1 MASGN
6 AIFSKRLRAVV
17 LPGGENVSFKLNSG
31 VSLPASSGL
40 SVGEAQPTGPWHQQI
55 SKEQW
60 RAFWATFSGWA
71 VDAFDFNIL
80 AFVLIDIQKSFNV
93 DRALAGA
100 LGTVTLATRAVG
112 GILSGTAAD
121 RIGRKLPLMVSIIW
135 FSLFAFLSGF
145 SRSYA
150 MLFMLRALFGLGMGG
165 EWAAGTPLALEHWP
179 AQARGLAS
187 GLLQG
192 GFFWGYL
199 FAAVAFQT
207 IYPIFS
213 TAPHLGWRVMFWI
226 AIPPAVLTLWIL
238 AGVAE
243 SPVWLEH
250 QQRSRAA
257 QRDGRNELN
266 ISLLRIF
273 RRDLL
278 STTIL
283 TTAVMSAFMC
293 SGYSLAFWYPTLLRD
308 AGRSTLPYLAAFNVG
323 AIVGL
328 AAWGRISET
337 ILGRRGAVSIA
348 ALAGVGSIPLYL
360 HGSSPAAL
368 LVGALTMGAFGGGM
382 FGVAPAYVTEM
393 FPTATRG
400 IGPGLSYHVG
410 AAVASIVPVLMGLM
424 QDRGMALTDI
434 MTIAIAVSLILT
446 AGLMWL
452 GPETRGRNFNET

>member
-1 MASGN
+1 MN
-6 AIFSKRLRAVV
+6 
-17 LPGGENVSFKLNSG
+17 PG
-31 VSLPASSGL
+31 VSSQAGSAFY
-40 SVGEAQPTGPWHQQI
+40 VDDAQIRGRWYQQV
-55 SKEQW
+55 SRDQW
-60 RAFWATFSGWA
+60 RAFSATFLGWTI
-71 VDAFDFNIL
+71 DAFDFNIL
-80 AFVLIDIQKSFNV
+80 AFVLIDIQKSFTV

-100 LGTVTLATRAVG
+100 LGTVTLVMRAIG
-112 GILSGTAAD
+112 GIFSGTAAD
-121 RIGRKLPLMVSIIW
+121 KFGRKLPLMVSIVW

-150 MLFMLRALFGLGMGG
+150 MLFGLRALFGIGMGG

-179 AQARGLAS
+179 ARSRGLAS
-187 GLLQG
+187 GMLQG

-199 FAAVAFQT
+199 LAAIAFQT

-213 TAPHLGWRVMFWI
+213 AAPYLGWRVMFWI
-226 AIPPAVLTLWIL
+226 AILPAVVTLWIL
-238 AGVAE
+238 AGVPE

-250 QQRSRAA
+250 QQRSRTAPS
-257 QRDGRNELN
+257 DVGNEFK

-273 RRDLL
+273 QRDLL
-278 STTIL
+278 GTTIL

-293 SGYSLAFWYPTLLRD
+293 AGYSLAFWYPTLLRD

-323 AIVGL
+323 AIVGV
-328 AAWGRISET
+328 AVWGRISET
-337 ILGRRGAVSIA
+337 IVGRRGAVSIA
-348 ALAGVGSIPLYL
+348 ALAGIGSIPLYL

-368 LVGALTMGAFGGGM
+368 WVGALTMGAFGGGM

-400 IGPGLSYHVG
+400 IGPGLAYHAG

-424 QDRGMALTDI
+424 QDRGMALAKV
-434 MTIAIAVSLILT
+434 MTIGIAVCLLLS

>member
-1 MASGN
+1 MTIGTSSQAS
-6 AIFSKRLRAVV
+6 RALYVDH
-17 LPGGENVSFKLNSG
+17 
-31 VSLPASSGL
+31 ARTT
-40 SVGEAQPTGPWHQQI
+40 ARWYQQI
-55 SKEQW
+55 SREQW
-60 RAFWATFSGWA
+60 RAFSATFMGWT

-80 AFVLIDIQKSFNV
+80 AFVLIDIQKSFTI

-100 LGTVTLATRAVG
+100 LGTVTLVTRAVG

-121 RIGRKLPLMVSIIW
+121 RFGRKLPLMVSIIW
-135 FSLFAFLSGF
+135 FTLFAFLSGF

-150 MLFMLRALFGLGMGG
+150 MLFGLRALFGIGMGG

-179 AQARGLAS
+179 ARSRGLAS
-187 GLLQG
+187 GMLQG

-199 FAAVAFQT
+199 LAAIAFQT
-207 IYPIFS
+207 IYPVFS

-226 AIPPAVLTLWIL
+226 AILPAVLTLWIL
-238 AGVAE
+238 GGVSE

-250 QQRSRAA
+250 QQRSSTARHDA
-257 QRDGRNELN
+257 QNQSS

-278 STTIL
+278 GTTIL
-283 TTAVMSAFMC
+283 TTAVMSAFMS

-308 AGRSTLPYLAAFNVG
+308 AGRSTLPYLIAFNLG
-323 AIVGL
+323 AIFGVV
-328 AAWGRISET
+328 AWGRISET
-337 ILGRRGAVSIA
+337 ILGRRGAVSVG

-360 HGSSPAAL
+360 HASGPMAL
-368 LVGALTMGAFGGGM
+368 CLGALAMGAFGGGI
-382 FGVAPAYVTEM
+382 FGVVPAYVTEM

-400 IGPGLSYHVG
+400 IGPGFAYHIG

-424 QDRGMALTDI
+424 QDRGMALANI
-434 MTIAIAVSLILT
+434 MTIGIAVCLLLA

-452 GPETRGRNFNET
+452 GPETRGRNFSDT

>member
-1 MASGN
+1 MTIGTSSQAS
-6 AIFSKRLRAVV
+6 RALYVDH
-17 LPGGENVSFKLNSG
+17 
-31 VSLPASSGL
+31 
-40 SVGEAQPTGPWHQQI
+40 AQSAARRYQQI
-55 SKEQW
+55 SREQW
-60 RAFWATFSGWA
+60 RAFSATFMGWT

-80 AFVLIDIQKSFNV
+80 AFVLIDIQKSFTV

-100 LGTVTLATRAVG
+100 LGSVTLVMRAIG

-121 RIGRKLPLMVSIIW
+121 KIGRKLPLIVSIIW
-135 FSLFAFLSGF
+135 FTLFAFLSGF

-150 MLFMLRALFGLGMGG
+150 MLFALRALFGIGMGG

-179 AQARGLAS
+179 ARSRGLAS
-187 GLLQG
+187 GMLQG

-199 FAAVAFQT
+199 LAAIAFQT

-213 TAPHLGWRVMFWI
+213 AAPHLGWRVMFWI
-226 AIPPAVLTLWIL
+226 AILPAVVTLWIL
-238 AGVAE
+238 AGVPE

-250 QQRSRAA
+250 QQRSRTAPS
-257 QRDGRNELN
+257 DVGNEFK

-273 RRDLL
+273 QRDLL
-278 STTIL
+278 GTTIL

-293 SGYSLAFWYPTLLRD
+293 AGYSLAFWYPTLLRD
-308 AGRSTLPYLAAFNVG
+308 VGRSTLPYLAAFNVG
-323 AIVGL
+323 AIVGV
-328 AAWGRISET
+328 AVWGRISET
-337 ILGRRGAVSIA
+337 IVGRRGAVSIA
-348 ALAGVGSIPLYL
+348 ALAGIGSIPLYL

-368 LVGALTMGAFGGGM
+368 WVGALTMGAFGGGM

-400 IGPGLSYHVG
+400 IGPGLAYHAG
-410 AAVASIVPVLMGLM
+410 AAVASVVPVLMGLM
-424 QDRGMALTDI
+424 QDRGMALAKV
-434 MTIAIAVSLILT
+434 MTIGIAVCLLLA